1 MQPYGSF
8 FTCGYAGQ
16 NANHVPCQSLLFSF
30 VSPPIG
36 HAMDTG
42 FGLVGPMAPPV
53 LPIAAGPRARAAGST
68 VSEADLAADPHRYTW
83 RPVSRTDRDVPPL
96 TPFRPLCRT

>member
-42 FGLVGPMAPPV
+42 FGLVGPMAPPSS
-53 LPIAAGPRARAAGST
+53 P
-68 VSEADLAADPHRYTW
+68 
-83 RPVSRTDRDVPPL
+83 
-96 TPFRPLCRT
+96 